1 MQQQSPYHGLKNL
14 DDAMAEGMERFQSV
28 SQRFRDLADMGADQA
43 TVQREAKRLGY
54 APIAAGQD
62 GKMVDYTDMVTRRAD
77 MTVGEHLQDVAAG
90 FGRGL
95 ANLPADVASLAA
107 IPFQAAGYDGVSNFA
122 NKYRE
127 GVNELIPTSNKYRTS
142 IAEQVGGG
150 LSTIAGA
157 AAGGAGLARLGV
169 KGATAAMAS
178 RGLTGEALA
187 AAQRSTFASLAAK
200 KSLQLMTVQGA
211 GAEAGAAQAAGAGAG
226 ATILAAAGGAA
237 TAQLERFGSV
247 KILGEIFG
255 AGSQAAGRM
264 TGGKALKSVAGG
276 FAGEIG
282 EEVVAA
288 PISTIARSGYETDPF
303 SKRLQQELEGTL
315 KVAPLVILP
324 FTAVHGIRASQMVR
338 RDNELAKALP
348 SKLAPKLEGVAEG
361 QILDRQVRT
370 VDEIR
375 ADNPELADQL
385 ERVGARIS
393 GPDGKPVKLNSS
405 SAATQRVQALGE
417 AITESGA
424 RVVYFEP
431 EGEDA
436 GDVAG
441 FYDKD
446 TATIFI
452 NSKQSEN
459 VQIMQ
464 GMFHELLH
472 DIYQDSPGGLTQIH
486 ERLQQ
491 AFGDNYTKFM
501 QKVANTYKD
510 QKLTESEMTEEYVN
524 NFLAQAMPGYMA
536 MAVTSKDMF
545 KMAAYRDPGLVF
557 DISRIL
563 SNFLGRSMDKYTQRE
578 QAILAQR
585 MENIANELQ
594 GDFAMDP
601 NAAVKVDPMTAVRV
615 AGEVSAAMQQ
625 ALELRSQ
632 AIPEIRRALENPDVE
647 VSPEGVV
654 RRPVAVERTGG
665 GGVGGMTF
673 SDRLV
678 SSSVASEGVNDMAS
692 KLYPG
697 RTGPKLASDVYE
709 VVDDPT
715 AEGGG
720 TKLRKIASAGDE
732 YTPQIAADVK
742 DAVSRDA
749 LYGEVKFD
757 SNDIVINLAKR
768 VMRLDIPAQYRALG
782 RAIQKVAESTDRFA
796 GAEADVG
803 VDAEAGG
810 EALAA
815 QVAQLQEQL
824 KSRKSLP
831 AGSPER
837 RAVQAQLDVIRERS
851 NAYRRQTA
859 ARSSEEIRK
868 QSERVKDIVSKMLAA
883 EAIVKYGQDYSTLT
897 DEQKNLVRIDA
908 EKRLAGFTG
917 VDDPGSMRMPFM
929 RDTSAFRRGFN
940 PERAAKPLEQ
950 RGEEASSEAAALAT
964 ARREAEFERE
974 YSALEQE
981 EKLQGIARE
990 EEQARQTELAAIAKY
1005 EQQFAEME
1013 REEAQRTAD
1022 IAAEELAIMQEMSK
1036 EEAKPLSERQGLSDQ
1051 QKVAMYL
1058 MAREVIPTLIAQRK
1072 RLPRNQQPPNLRQA
1086 LKEYFALEDE
1096 LRRKYPDA
1104 EDWKRKRLGKPTQPF
1119 QKPTP
1124 RKDVAPKK
1132 GETALQA
1139 EIRGKYGSDLET
1151 LGEEQRLLADSRKA
1165 IASIFKAVKDK
1176 ADLPRNVGAGAF
1188 APVAEFSK
1196 RTAGARSTTGG
1207 QRQAPFTSVNGR
1219 SLEDIAAEIYTDHT
1233 AAQKLRK
1240 NRGDKVQV
1248 ARLEAK
1254 VADNLKLLDRIS
1266 NTQKARIN
1274 KISDIKREVR
1284 AKSGIAAPTFGRDK
1298 AKPAAATEAAQQQ
1311 PAQEQTQAQEQAE
1324 TKPAEATETQ
1334 QQQEQEQTQE
1344 QEQQTVEFDPETFEP
1359 SDDALEVL
1367 SSEPT
1372 LNEAYRAAVAEAGN
1386 EGLAFFSGYLPQD
1399 ASDKQMDAMEVL
1411 REKYEEG
1418 VQEFADAADIRRIL
1432 YTDQLAKPP
1441 ESVVAYRVDTTSG
1454 VPEIDVIAVNVVTG
1468 AVRLVP
1474 RQETADH
1481 VSKRPDAEVERSFN
1495 MRLEGLL
1502 EDYRRE
1508 TRGERQQ
1515 QQQQDEEGDEEAPA
1529 PSASVSPLEIPGMQP
1544 MEVFSFGGRVMA
1556 VIDIDGQ
1563 KVPFYRSSGK
1573 NKKPGVSGGLW
1584 YPFMGVTASENGE
1597 VTWIAKTSDVGNFY
1611 GIEKLKQAA
1620 EFLNNK
1626 YSMEAMA
1633 DDSVPNVAAEGMKA
1647 GVHKTGK
1654 NAKTRTAEYLNSLTG
1669 YGMDYHPSRKDKD
1682 GDQKFTDFSKQY
1694 LSRLSQALSAQKPAP
1709 AAARTGV
1716 PTTAEEQI
1724 QAGIDFLGNESTAGR
1739 TELYIKLPQLASMA
1753 SVVPLP
1759 GFGPSFIRVPSGPD
1773 GKPMKIEVMYMLI
1786 NWGSI
1791 TPSHT
1796 YSQGKFRKN
1805 KDGDINERPYDDP
1818 EAGKN
1823 LRRDFEANLENFD
1836 PAFVL
1841 STDNTAVNGPPVI
1854 TARGVVLGGNSRAMM
1869 LQSLSREQRDA
1880 YEKALKDTVSSLPYF
1895 ADKEYKDFDPFGGT
1909 VLVRVIKP
1917 GQQGKPGELSP
1928 FLNESFT
1935 ASREVNARATSR
1947 GARLKPETAS
1957 QLSNVIGDLTMRG
1970 ALGVPNKSVEIQQL
1984 LLGDGVFTERELDA
1998 LRDKKGQLTDQ
2009 GRSEVEMAVLG
2020 AVVNDVRV
2028 MSEVE
2033 PSTMQKIVGSVAP
2046 LLRIMAADPSSRQS
2060 IENAIDVLNYMKAN
2074 DIRLDELDRQQF
2086 AFTDKQAWRDDQ
2098 LAKDLAAI
2106 MSLGKLNAA
2115 KALSRIAVEA
2125 EAAGTNQGD
2134 IFAVIE
2140 PGKPKLSAAET
2151 VREEARQINSRDKDE
2166 RAGEAKTQSGF
2177 KPILS
2182 PSEIPEG
2189 LNLDLDINIQQLTDM
2204 ARSYEAQTDPLV
2216 KSAIESQYN
2225 RLANLII
2232 KKVKDAQAKN
2242 KDKFFKPL
2250 YESVITKVTQ
2260 RANVAN
2266 HPRLGDGLAKKGGGD
2281 VMFSRRLVETE
2292 DERLL
2297 RLATRKPE
2305 ELLRVSSST
2314 EQGRRE
2320 GAGAVGFLNSV
2331 YENAVDA
2338 EAALR
2343 EVERKISESADAQAK
2358 LIAEGKLP
2366 DDVERYNYNSAKHA
2380 VSDMLDLYR
2389 GRIGE
2394 NNKIAM
2400 QFRQDMI
2407 DAAKKH
2413 GIPITPEDAAD
2424 TDMVSAEDYL
2434 YATHAEEAN
2443 KAIAYDR
2450 AEERFDKSKRGKDIK
2465 KEIRKLRSF
2474 VVGERG
2480 KSKRDD
2486 GKDPDFDKIDE
2497 ALAKIQELEAERDA
2511 VVKGEVDNS
2520 YVQAKAAKAEIAKLE
2535 ADIKLL
2541 PKDSSARNRLE
2552 VDLKEQRDLL
2562 AESTKD
2568 HSGSGMTDEQA
2579 REILDRVNKSPE
2591 GTKLNGA
2598 IAGYKDI
2605 RTAMTGLQA
2614 AKLKIQV
2621 DSGLVDPDTA
2631 DKWRERY
2638 GPNYVPLKSTI
2649 RPPDGNGFG
2658 SSGFSIKGKETES
2671 RKGRATLADD
2681 LIGHS
2686 LVDFSHANSRAM
2698 KNLVMNSFVRLAES
2712 NSKLSIW
2719 TVVGTRKDWEKG
2731 LKSGLYDERDNRRIV
2746 SVKRTQTYEDP
2757 FTGELATRTTER
2769 IVLVNDEGLARA
2781 LTQMDG
2787 IDMGSFTAGAIRATR
2802 LFTKM
2807 QTAWNPAFIL
2817 PNFARDVLLAVG
2829 IRYTDNGLGASRRL
2843 VANIVPA
2850 LRTILAVELG
2860 STAIGKALGF
2870 DKMKAGKFDL
2880 EYRELRNLGGFS
2892 SPVDYGTVTE
2902 QMDRLR
2908 KESARPSSV
2917 YGKAVESQRNAAKN
2931 LFEFVEAINTVVERA
2946 TRLAAYVEFDETMAQ
2961 DAATSGKRYMRGSE
2975 KIKRA
2980 AATKNLTVN
2989 FDRRGRAGHI
2999 LNSLY
3004 AFYNAN
3010 AQGTANLIR
3019 RVGPSATPEQRMRAG
3034 IAIAFLSTAGYAMSL
3049 LARAMGDDD
3058 EQGEEAYKGL
3068 AADELQKNMVIM
3080 LPGAKSSRLT
3090 VPLPW
3095 GMNMAYFAGVQMER
3109 LASGQI
3115 DAQTAAEEYTSGLL
3129 GSFSPITGPTASL
3142 AIVPTLARP
3151 FAEITANMN
3160 YAGNTIMPPVDPY
3173 DKTPLPDSRR
3183 AYRTVGAQSR
3193 WVAETLNDFTGGDER
3208 TSGIIDVS
3216 PESIEHIAE
3225 FMSGG
3230 AGRFVQNAFGLDLS
3244 REERQIRDIPV
3255 AGAIAGRFVRESD
3268 TNQRTITEYYAN
3280 TDKVARL
3287 REDLKDP
3294 RTRSESMSDPLRAVD
3309 RYATAIEG
3317 KLRKLK
3323 DAERRAQNF
3332 GNAEMVKNLSAQRIQ
3347 LMQSFNRRYNQVSE
3361 R

>member
-28 SQRFRDLADMGADQA
+28 SQRFRDLADLGADQA

-54 APIAAGQD
+54 APIATGQD

-77 MTVGEHLQDVAAG
+77 MTVGEHMQDVAAG

-107 IPFQAAGYDGVSNFA
+107 IPFQAAGYEGVSNFA

-142 IAEQVGGG
+142 ISEQVGGG

-211 GAEAGAAQAAGAGAG
+211 GAEAGAAQASGAGAG

-255 AGSQAAGRM
+255 AGTQAAGRM
-264 TGGKALKSVAGG
+264 TGGRAAKSVAGG

-282 EEVVAA
+282 EELVAA

-303 SKRLQQELEGTL
+303 SKRLREEVEGTL

-338 RDNELAKALP
+338 RDNELAQALP
-348 SKLAPKLEGVAEG
+348 SKLAPRLEGVAEG
-361 QILDRQVRT
+361 QKLDRQVRT

-393 GPDGKPVKLNSS
+393 GPDGKPAKLNSS

-472 DIYQDSPGGLTQIH
+472 DIYQDSPGGLNQIH
-486 ERLQQ
+486 DRLQQ

-501 QKVANTYKD
+501 QKVAKSYPE
-510 QKLTESEMTEEYVN
+510 LSGPELTEEYVN

-632 AIPEIRRALENPDVE
+632 AIPEIRRSLENPDVE

-665 GGVGGMTF
+665 GGVGRMTF

-810 EALAA
+810 EALSA

-824 KSRKSLP
+824 KSLP
-831 AGSPER
+831 AGSQER

-929 RDTSAFRRGFN
+929 RDTSAFRRGFK

-950 RGEEASSEAAALAT
+950 RGEEAASEASALAT

-1104 EDWKRKRLGKPTQPF
+1104 EDWKRKRLGKPGRSF
-1119 QKPTP
+1119 EKPTP
-1124 RKDVAPKK
+1124 RKETTPKK

-1151 LGEEQRLLADSRKA
+1151 LGKEEKLLVESRRSIAQIAAAIKA
-1165 IASIFKAVKDK
+1165 GKA
-1176 ADLPRNVGAGAF
+1176 LPILKGPGPF
-1188 APVAEFSK
+1188 APIAAFSK
-1196 RTAGARSTTGG
+1196 QVEKTRSATGG
-1207 QRQAPFTSVNGR
+1207 QKQAPFTSVNGR
-1219 SLEDIAAEIYTDHT
+1219 SMEDIAAEIYDDYSELT
-1233 AAQKLRK
+1233 KLRK
-1240 NRGDKVQV
+1240 QKGV
-1248 ARLEAK
+1248 ASPEARKSFIPKLEARI
-1254 VADNLKLLDRIS
+1254 ADNLKLLDRIS

-1298 AKPAAATEAAQQQ
+1298 AKPAATTEIAAEQ
-1311 PAQEQTQAQEQAE
+1311 PAQKQTPAQEQAE
-1324 TKPAEATETQ
+1324 AKPAEAAETQ

-1344 QEQQTVEFDPETFEP
+1344 QEQQAVEFDPETFDP
-1359 SDDALEVL
+1359 SDSALELL
-1367 SSEPT
+1367 SSDPN
-1372 LNEAYRAAVAEAGN
+1372 LNEVYRAAARGGMELGS
-1386 EGLAFFSGYLPQD
+1386 GAFFSGYLPQD
-1399 ASDKQMDAMEVL
+1399 ASDSQMDRMESL
-1411 REKYEEG
+1411 QEENESAL
-1418 VQEFADAADIRRIL
+1418 QEYADAADIRRTL
-1432 YTDQLAKPP
+1432 YPDQLVKPP
-1441 ESVVAYRVDTTSG
+1441 EAVVAYRVDTTSD

-1529 PSASVSPLEIPGMQP
+1529 P
-1544 MEVFSFGGRVMA
+1544 
-1556 VIDIDGQ
+1556 
-1563 KVPFYRSSGK
+1563 
-1573 NKKPGVSGGLW
+1573 
-1584 YPFMGVTASENGE
+1584 
-1597 VTWIAKTSDVGNFY
+1597 
-1611 GIEKLKQAA
+1611 
-1620 EFLNNK
+1620 
-1626 YSMEAMA
+1626 
-1633 DDSVPNVAAEGMKA
+1633 
-1647 GVHKTGK
+1647 
-1654 NAKTRTAEYLNSLTG
+1654 
-1669 YGMDYHPSRKDKD
+1669 
-1682 GDQKFTDFSKQY
+1682 
-1694 LSRLSQALSAQKPAP
+1694 

-1716 PTTAEEQI
+1716 PTTAEEQR
-1724 QAGIDFLGNESTAGR
+1724 QAAIDFLGDEDKAGPKLSYST
-1739 TELYIKLPQLASMA
+1739 LADSIA
-1753 SVVPLP
+1753 SKGYVVPLP

-1773 GKPMKIEVMYMLI
+1773 GKPMKIEVMYMLVG
-1786 NWGSI
+1786 WGSVI
-1791 TPSHT
+1791 PSHT
-1796 YSQGKFRKN
+1796 YGQGKFRKN

-1869 LQSLSREQRDA
+1869 LKSLSREQRDA

-1895 ADKEYKDFDPFGGT
+1895 ADKEYSDLDPFGGR

-1957 QLSNVIGDLTMRG
+1957 QLSNVIGDLTMRA
-1970 ALGVPNKSVEIQQL
+1970 ALGTPNKSIEIQQL

-2134 IFAVIE
+2134 IFAVID
-2140 PGKPKLSAAET
+2140 PGKPKMSAAET
-2151 VREEARQINSRDKDE
+2151 VRDEARQINSRDKDE

-2182 PSEIPEG
+2182 PSEISEG
-2189 LNLDLDINIQQLTDM
+2189 LNLDLDINIQQLTDL

-2266 HPRLGDGLAKKGGGD
+2266 HPRLGDGLPKKGGGD
-2281 VMFSRRLVETE
+2281 VMFSRRLIETE

-2305 ELLRVSSST
+2305 ELLRLSQAT
-2314 EQGRRE
+2314 DKGRRD
-2320 GAGAVGFLNSV
+2320 GAGVVGFLNTV

-2343 EVERKISESADAQAK
+2343 EIERKISESADAQAK

-2394 NNKIAM
+2394 NNKLAID
-2400 QFRQDMI
+2400 FRQQMV
-2407 DAAKKH
+2407 DAAKKYD
-2413 GIPITPEDAAD
+2413 IPISPSDAEG
-2424 TDMVSAEDYL
+2424 TGMVSAEEYL
-2434 YATHAEEAN
+2434 YATHAAEAN
-2443 KAIAYDR
+2443 KGIAYDR
-2450 AEERFDKSKRGKDIK
+2450 AEARFDKSARGKEIK
-2465 KEIRKLRSF
+2465 KEIRKLRGL
-2474 VVGERG
+2474 VVGERA
-2480 KSKRDD
+2480 KSRSDD

-2497 ALAKIQELEAERDA
+2497 ATAKIRELEAERDA
-2511 VVKGEVDNS
+2511 AVDADVKKTYAD
-2520 YVQAKAAKAEIAKLE
+2520 AK
-2535 ADIKLL
+2535 
-2541 PKDSSARNRLE
+2541 SSAADVARLE
-2552 VDLKEQRDLL
+2552 NELKAYPDGSPGRRIEAALSDARALYK
-2562 AESTKD
+2562 ESTKD
-2568 HSGSGMTDEQA
+2568 HAGSGMADAQA
-2579 REILDRVNKSPE
+2579 KEILDRVNNSEAGSKQNA
-2591 GTKLNGA
+2591 G
-2598 IAGYKDI
+2598 IQGYKDI
-2605 RTAMTGLQA
+2605 RKAMTGLQA
-2614 AKLKIQV
+2614 AKLKIQI
-2621 DSGLVDPDTA
+2621 DANLVDPDTA
-2631 DKWRERY
+2631 NRWRERY

-2658 SSGFSIKGKETES
+2658 TTGFSIKGKETES

-2698 KNLVMNSFVRLAES
+2698 KNVVMNSFVRLVES
-2712 NSKLSIW
+2712 NSKLGIW
-2719 TVVGTRKDWEKG
+2719 EVIGSRKDWEKG
-2731 LKSGLYDERDNRRIV
+2731 LKSGVYDERDSKRIV
-2746 SVKRTQTYEDP
+2746 SVKRTQTYDDP
-2757 FTGELATRTTER
+2757 FTGELATRTVER

-2781 LTQMDG
+2781 ITQMDG

-2817 PNFARDVLLAVG
+2817 PNFARDVALAIG
-2829 IRYTDNGLGASRRL
+2829 IRYADNGIAASRRL
-2843 VANIVPA
+2843 MANIVPA
-2850 LRTILAVELG
+2850 LRTIMAVELG
-2860 STAIGKALGF
+2860 ATAIGKKLGF
-2870 DKMKAGKFDL
+2870 DKIKPGKFDL

-2892 SPVDYGTVTE
+2892 SPVEYGTVTE

-2908 KESARPSSV
+2908 RESAQPKSI
-2917 YGKAVESQRNAAKN
+2917 YGKVVQQPLNKVSG
-2931 LFEFVEAINTVVERA
+2931 LFEFIEAINTVVERA

-2961 DAATSGKRYMRGSE
+2961 DSSASGKRYMRGSE

-3010 AQGTANLIR
+3010 VQGTANLMR
-3019 RVGPSATPEQRMRAG
+3019 RLGPSATPEQRRRSG
-3034 IAIAFLSTAGYAMSL
+3034 IAIAFLSMSGYAMSL

-3080 LPGAKSSRLT
+3080 LPGGGSTRLT

-3095 GMNMAYFAGVQMER
+3095 GMNMAFFAGVQMER
-3109 LASGQI
+3109 MLSGQI
-3115 DAQTAAEEYTSGLL
+3115 DAQQASEEYTSGLL

-3183 AYRTVGAQSR
+3183 AYRTVGSKSR

-3208 TSGIIDVS
+3208 TSGLIDVS

-3230 AGRFVQNAFGLDLS
+3230 AGRFVQNAFGLDLD
-3244 REERQIRDIPV
+3244 REERQIRDVPV
-3255 AGAIAGRFVRESD
+3255 AGAIAGRFVRQSD
-3268 TNQRTITEYYAN
+3268 VGQRTITEYYAN
-3280 TDKVARL
+3280 TDKIARL

-3294 RTRSESMSDPLRAVD
+3294 RTRPDALQEPLRAVD
-3309 RYATAIEG
+3309 RYATAVEG
-3317 KLRKLK
+3317 KLRKIK

-3332 GNAEMVKNLSAQRIQ
+3332 GNAELVKRLADQRIQ
-3347 LMQSFNRRYNQVSE
+3347 LMQSFNRRYNQFADS
-3361 R
+3361 

>member
-14 DDAMAEGMERFQSV
+14 DDAMAEGMERFQAV
-28 SQRFRDLADMGADQA
+28 SQRFRDLADLGADQA
-43 TVQREAKRLGY
+43 TVQREARRLGY
-54 APIAAGQD
+54 APIATGQD

-255 AGSQAAGRM
+255 AGAQAAGRM

-348 SKLAPKLEGVAEG
+348 SKLAPRLEGVAEG
-361 QILDRQVRT
+361 QTLERQVRT

-472 DIYQDSPGGLTQIH
+472 DIYQDSPGGLNQIH
-486 ERLQQ
+486 DRLQA

-501 QKVANTYKD
+501 QKVAKSYPE
-510 QKLTESEMTEEYVN
+510 LSGPELTEEYVN

-585 MENIANELQ
+585 MENIASELQ
-594 GDFAMDP
+594 GDFALDP

-654 RRPVAVERTGG
+654 RMPARVERTGG
-665 GGVGGMTF
+665 GGVGRMTF

-709 VVDDPT
+709 TVSADDPT
-715 AEGGG
+715 AGGG
-720 TKLRKIASAGDE
+720 EMGDASVKLRKIASAGDE
-732 YTPQIAADVK
+732 YTPQVAADVK
-742 DAVSRDA
+742 DAVSRGA
-749 LYGEVKFD
+749 LYGEVRFD

-768 VMRLDIPAQYRALG
+768 VMRLDIPAKYRALG

-796 GAEADVG
+796 GAEADAG

-810 EALAA
+810 EALSA

-824 KSRKSLP
+824 TLSAQVEQLQDQLKSLP
-831 AGSPER
+831 AGSPERRAVQAQLDAIQLKSLPAGSQER

-859 ARSSEEIRK
+859 AKSSEEIRK

-929 RDTSAFRRGFN
+929 RDTSAFRRSFK

-950 RGEEASSEAAALAT
+950 RGEEATAEAAALAT

-1005 EQQFAEME
+1005 EQEFAEME
-1013 REEAQRTAD
+1013 REEAQRVAD

-1151 LGEEQRLLADSRKA
+1151 LGKEEKLLVESRRSIAQIVAAIKA
-1165 IASIFKAVKDK
+1165 GKA
-1176 ADLPRNVGAGAF
+1176 LPILKGPGPF
-1188 APVAEFSK
+1188 APIAAFSK
-1196 RTAGARSTTGG
+1196 QVEKTRSATGG
-1207 QRQAPFTSVNGR
+1207 QKQAPFTSVNGR
-1219 SLEDIAAEIYTDHT
+1219 SMEDIAAEIYDDYSELT
-1233 AAQKLRK
+1233 KLRK
-1240 NRGDKVQV
+1240 QKGV
-1248 ARLEAK
+1248 ASPESRKAFIPKLEARI
-1254 VADNLKLLDRIS
+1254 ADNLKLLERIS

-1298 AKPAAATEAAQQQ
+1298 TKPAATTEAAAEQ
-1311 PAQEQTQAQEQAE
+1311 PAQEQTRAQEQAE

-1344 QEQQTVEFDPETFEP
+1344 QEQQAVEFDPETFEP

-1399 ASDKQMDAMEVL
+1399 ASDKQMDAMEGL
-1411 REKYEEG
+1411 QEKYEESL
-1418 VQEFADAADIRRIL
+1418 QEFADAADIRRTL
-1432 YTDQLAKPP
+1432 YPDQLVKPP
-1441 ESVVAYRVDTTSG
+1441 ETVVAYRVDTATD
-1454 VPEIDVIAVNVVTG
+1454 VPGIDVIAVNVVTG

-1474 RQETADH
+1474 RQETADY

-1529 PSASVSPLEIPGMQP
+1529 PAAS
-1544 MEVFSFGGRVMA
+1544 RA
-1556 VIDIDGQ
+1556 
-1563 KVPFYRSSGK
+1563 
-1573 NKKPGVSGGLW
+1573 
-1584 YPFMGVTASENGE
+1584 
-1597 VTWIAKTSDVGNFY
+1597 
-1611 GIEKLKQAA
+1611 
-1620 EFLNNK
+1620 
-1626 YSMEAMA
+1626 
-1633 DDSVPNVAAEGMKA
+1633 
-1647 GVHKTGK
+1647 
-1654 NAKTRTAEYLNSLTG
+1654 
-1669 YGMDYHPSRKDKD
+1669 
-1682 GDQKFTDFSKQY
+1682 
-1694 LSRLSQALSAQKPAP
+1694 
-1709 AAARTGV
+1709 GV
-1716 PTTAEEQI
+1716 PTTAEEQR
-1724 QAGIDFLGNESTAGR
+1724 QAAIDFLGDEDKAGPKLSYST
-1739 TELYIKLPQLASMA
+1739 LADSIA
-1753 SVVPLP
+1753 SKGYVVPLP

-1773 GKPMKIEVMYMLI
+1773 GKPMKIEVMYMLVG
-1786 NWGSI
+1786 WGSI

-1796 YSQGKFRKN
+1796 YTQGRFRKN

-1880 YEKALKDTVSSLPYF
+1880 YEKALEATVSSMPYF
-1895 ADKEYKDFDPFGGT
+1895 ADNEYKDLDPFGGR

-1957 QLSNVIGDLTMRG
+1957 QLSNVIGDLTMRA
-1970 ALGVPNKSVEIQQL
+1970 ALGTPNKSIEIQQL

-2020 AVVNDVRV
+2020 AVVNDVRI

-2046 LLRIMAADPSSRQS
+2046 LLRIMAVDPSSRQS
-2060 IENAIDVLNYMKAN
+2060 IENAVDVLNYMKAN

-2125 EAAGTNQGD
+2125 EAADTNQGD

-2151 VREEARQINSRDKDE
+2151 VREEARQINSREKDE
-2166 RAGEAKTQSGF
+2166 RVGEAKTQSGF
-2177 KPILS
+2177 KPILAQ
-2182 PSEIPEG
+2182 SEIPAG
-2189 LNLDLDINIQQLTDM
+2189 LNLDLDINIQQLTDL
-2204 ARSYEAQTDPLV
+2204 ARNYEAETDPAV

-2232 KKVKDAQAKN
+2232 KKVKEAQSKN
-2242 KDKFFKPL
+2242 KDRVLKPL
-2250 YESVITKVTQ
+2250 YDSVITAVTQ

-2266 HPRLGDGLAKKGGGD
+2266 HPRLGDRLPKKGGGD
-2281 VMFSRRLVETE
+2281 VMFSRRLIETE

-2305 ELLRVSSST
+2305 DLLRVSQASDK
-2314 EQGRRE
+2314 GRRE
-2320 GAGAVGFLNSV
+2320 GAGVVGALNTL

-2366 DDVERYNYNSAKHA
+2366 ADVERYNYNSAKHA

-2394 NNKIAM
+2394 NNKLAID
-2400 QFRQDMI
+2400 FRQQMV
-2407 DAAKKH
+2407 DAAKKYD
-2413 GIPITPEDAAD
+2413 IPISPSDAEG
-2424 TDMVSAEDYL
+2424 TGMVSAEEYL
-2434 YATHAEEAN
+2434 YATHAAEAN
-2443 KAIAYDR
+2443 KGIAYDR
-2450 AEERFDKSKRGKDIK
+2450 AEARFDKSERGKEIK
-2465 KEIRKLRSF
+2465 KEIRKLRGM
-2474 VVGERG
+2474 VVGERA
-2480 KSKRDD
+2480 KSRSND

-2497 ALAKIQELEAERDA
+2497 SMAKIRELEAERDA
-2511 VVKGEVDNS
+2511 AVDAAVKKTYAD
-2520 YVQAKAAKAEIAKLE
+2520 AKSSA
-2535 ADIKLL
+2535 ADI
-2541 PKDSSARNRLE
+2541 ARLE
-2552 VDLKEQRDLL
+2552 NELKAYPDGSPGRRIEAALSDARALYR
-2562 AESTKD
+2562 ESTKD
-2568 HSGSGMTDEQA
+2568 HSGSGMTDAQA
-2579 REILDRVNKSPE
+2579 KEILDRVNNSEAGSKQNA
-2591 GTKLNGA
+2591 G
-2598 IAGYKDI
+2598 IQGYKDI
-2605 RTAMTGLQA
+2605 RKAMTGLQA
-2614 AKLKIQV
+2614 AKLKIQI
-2621 DSGLVDPDTA
+2621 DANLVDPDTA
-2631 DKWRERY
+2631 DRWRERY

-2658 SSGFSIKGKETES
+2658 TTGFSIKGKETES

-2698 KNLVMNSFVRLAES
+2698 KNVVMNSFVRLVES
-2712 NSKLSIW
+2712 NSKLGIW
-2719 TVVGTRKDWEKG
+2719 EVIGSRKDWEKG
-2731 LKSGLYDERDNRRIV
+2731 LKSGVYDERDSKRIV

-2757 FTGELATRTTER
+2757 FTGELATRTVER

-2781 LTQMDG
+2781 ITQMDG

-2817 PNFARDVLLAVG
+2817 PNFARDVALAIG
-2829 IRYTDNGLGASRRL
+2829 IRYADNGIAASRRL
-2843 VANIVPA
+2843 MANIVPA
-2850 LRTILAVELG
+2850 LRTIMAVELG
-2860 STAIGKALGF
+2860 ATAIGKKLGF
-2870 DKMKAGKFDL
+2870 DKIKPGKFDL

-2892 SPVDYGTVTE
+2892 SPVEYGTVTE

-2908 KESARPSSV
+2908 REAAQPKSI
-2917 YGKAVESQRNAAKN
+2917 YGKVVQQPLNKVSG
-2931 LFEFVEAINTVVERA
+2931 LFEFIEAINTVVERA

-2961 DAATSGKRYMRGSE
+2961 DAAASGKRYMRGSE

-3010 AQGTANLIR
+3010 VQGTANLMR
-3019 RVGPSATPEQRMRAG
+3019 RLGPSATPEQRRRSG
-3034 IAIAFLSTAGYAMSL
+3034 IAIAFLSMSGYAMSL

-3080 LPGAKSSRLT
+3080 LPGGGSTRLT

-3095 GMNMAYFAGVQMER
+3095 GMNMAFFAGVQMER
-3109 LASGQI
+3109 MLSGQI
-3115 DAQTAAEEYTSGLL
+3115 DAQQASEEYTSGLL

-3183 AYRTVGAQSR
+3183 AYRTVGSKSR

-3208 TSGIIDVS
+3208 TSGLIDVS

-3230 AGRFVQNAFGLDLS
+3230 AGRFVQNAFGLDLD
-3244 REERQIRDIPV
+3244 REERQIRDVPV
-3255 AGAIAGRFVRESD
+3255 AGAIAGRFVRQSD
-3268 TNQRTITEYYAN
+3268 VGQRTITEYYAN
-3280 TDKVARL
+3280 TDRIARL

-3294 RTRSESMSDPLRAVD
+3294 RTRPDALQEPLRAVD
-3309 RYATAIEG
+3309 RYATAVEG
-3317 KLRKLK
+3317 KLRKIK

-3332 GNAEMVKNLSAQRIQ
+3332 GNAELVKRLADQRIQ
-3347 LMQSFNRRYNQVSE
+3347 LMQNFNRRYNQLAE